1 MRVDTETQD
10 IELEGIPRFQL
21 ASTYKRQLQY
31 GIIGFTLVTTLL
43 LFIWLVIAIF
53 APLSIWVP
61 LQLNIAAMMLILIA
75 AFQSAWRISLWRE
88 RALTQQSTANSSLST
103 RKTALSAEVIEE
115 KPPSAIESAIQ
126 SFNTR
131 WLTPIQSAI
140 SRNAIWI
147 IGLTL
152 FAFLLIAT
160 GWNLSLPA
168 QTLGKSAYLFAGL
181 TLLLA
186 FALLVLERYL
196 ASHQEKWPEAN
207 RLAMLVR
214 VAIVTLILSAV
225 CLSYASA
232 DRVWPL
238 RVAVLSGLLPTIVA
252 LELITRALLSA
263 FTPQRHSLEPSFFAT
278 SFMAELFR
286 WPPKPI
292 QLMQEGLFQ
301 RFGIDL
307 RQVWAFA
314 FIKRAFLPIVAL
326 MLFCA
331 WLLTGVHEI
340 PMNGRG
346 IYEKFGKPVSV
357 LKSGLHTT
365 LPWPFGRLVRVE
377 NGVVHELAASSDNNQ
392 LAPLTPAEGPAPETA
407 NRLWDTT
414 HRSEKSQIIA
424 SSNDGKQN
432 FQIVDMDVRFIY
444 RIGLSDQDALNAT
457 YNSADLPT
465 LIRRTASRIL
475 VHDFAGRTLDDLLS
489 EQRNALA
496 NDVGKAVQ
504 QDLDQL
510 HSGVELLATAI
521 EAIHPPAKAA
531 NAYHKVQS
539 AQIEVQAL
547 IAREKGKAAA
557 KLNHAQQQASLID
570 DQAKASA
577 HQTMSKAKAE
587 KILFDADQSASNIAG
602 QTFLREQYYQ
612 QLTQGMSQANS
623 LIIDHRIRGEKSP
636 TLDFRRFIAPV
647 DPTSNTKIT
656 H

>member
-1 MRVDTETQD
+1 MRVDIETQD
-10 IELEGIPRFQL
+10 IDLEAIPRFQL

-31 GIIGFTLVTTLL
+31 GIIGFTLLTVLL

-53 APLSIWVP
+53 APLSIWLP
-61 LQLNIAAMMLILIA
+61 LQLNIAAILLVLVA

-88 RALTQQSTANSSLST
+88 QALAQQGAPHSSDPQS
-103 RKTALSAEVIEE
+103 E
-115 KPPSAIESAIQ
+115 AIEKDIEQDTSNVVQ
-126 SFNTR
+126 TFFHSFAQQ
-131 WLTPIQSAI
+131 WIKPIQSAI
-140 SRNAIWI
+140 SVNAIWI

-168 QTLGKSAYLFAGL
+168 QALGKSAYLFAGI

-196 ASHQEKWPEAN
+196 SSHQDKWPEASH
-207 RLAMLVR
+207 LAMLVR

-238 RVAVLSGLLPTIVA
+238 RMAVLSGLLPTVVA
-252 LELITRALLSA
+252 LELIVRALLSA
-263 FTPQRHSLEPSFFAT
+263 FTPQRQSLEPTFFAN

-307 RQVWAFA
+307 RQVWAFS
-314 FIKRAFLPIVAL
+314 FIKRASLPVLALIV
-326 MLFCA
+326 FCA

-346 IYEKFGKPVSV
+346 IYEKFGKPVSI

-365 LPWPFGRLVRVE
+365 LPWPFGRLVPVE
-377 NGVVHELAASSDNNQ
+377 NGVIHELTASSNNNQ

-407 NRLWDTT
+407 NRLWDAT

-444 RIGLSDQDALNAT
+444 RIGLTDQDALNAI
-457 YNSADLPT
+457 YKSADLPT
-465 LIRRTASRIL
+465 LIRRTANRIL

-489 EQRNALA
+489 EQRNTLS
-496 NDVGKAVQ
+496 NDVGQAVQ
-504 QDLDQL
+504 HDLDQL

-539 AQIEVQAL
+539 SQIEVQAL

-557 KLNHAQQQASLID
+557 ALNKAHQQASLID
-570 DQAKASA
+570 DQAQANA
-577 HQTMSKAKAE
+577 HQTMSKAQAD
-587 KILFDADQSASNIAG
+587 KILFDADHSASKVAG

-623 LIIDHRIRGEKSP
+623 LIIDHRIHGNKSP
-636 TLDFRRFIAPV
+636 TLDFRRFTAPIAPV
-647 DPTSNTKIT
+647 SNTNTT